1 MTLATVPVVKE
12 PLTPD
17 SSAMHLDNQLAVTVG
32 HSCLPGVKTE
42 NDDCLGVRVPEGS
55 LLMTKGIVAVI
66 ADGVSVAE
74 KGREAAEICVQ
85 GFLNDYYDTPDSWTV
100 SNSALKVLTSLN
112 RWLFNLGRG
121 YNNVYQG
128 FITTLSVLVIKS
140 NTAHVFHVGDS
151 RVSLI
156 REGTMEEL
164 TRDHAARLSDTDR
177 RLTRAMGL
185 DVNLEIDYR
194 RVEIAVADVFCL
206 STDGMHEN
214 VPASTLLKVLNE
226 SADDLDAASE
236 VINQTALE
244 NESQDNLSNLLLR
257 VDNLSAISESE
268 VYRQF
273 SKLPF
278 PPDLELGMILDGY
291 KIVADV
297 KASSRSQVY
306 RVRDKVTSKQ
316 YIMKTPSVNYEDDTS
331 YLERFAM
338 ESWIGKRIDSDHVVK
353 AIRMP
358 RKQAFLYNLFEFVE
372 GPTLNKWVKI
382 NPNPEVKPV
391 AKIVKEIIRGLR
403 AMHRREMLHQ
413 DLKPDNIVIHPER
426 GAVIIDLGSCYVG
439 GIDEIDVAFQRDRIL
454 GTMHFSAPEYRLGR
468 KPTEQADLFS
478 LGMIMYYLFTG
489 RTAYGEAFTKATT
502 LRDFSLLEYE
512 SVQRYNPLVPAWVD
526 GIIRKAV
533 QVSPNLRYES
543 FSELEYDLDHPNED
557 FLLTDSV
564 PLLKKSS
571 TKFWRRTAITLA
583 ITQIALLIWILL
595 GR

>member
-214 VPASTLLKVLNE
+214 VPASTPAHDRYPAITPSFDLLKVGIE
-226 SADDLDAASE
+226 DA
-236 VINQTALE
+236 
-244 NESQDNLSNLLLR
+244 
-257 VDNLSAISESE
+257 
-268 VYRQF
+268 
-273 SKLPF
+273 
-278 PPDLELGMILDGY
+278 GY
-291 KIVADV
+291 G
-297 KASSRSQVY
+297 
-306 RVRDKVTSKQ
+306 
-316 YIMKTPSVNYEDDTS
+316 KT
-331 YLERFAM
+331 
-338 ESWIGKRIDSDHVVK
+338 
-353 AIRMP
+353 
-358 RKQAFLYNLFEFVE
+358 
-372 GPTLNKWVKI
+372 
-382 NPNPEVKPV
+382 
-391 AKIVKEIIRGLR
+391 
-403 AMHRREMLHQ
+403 
-413 DLKPDNIVIHPER
+413 
-426 GAVIIDLGSCYVG
+426 
-439 GIDEIDVAFQRDRIL
+439 
-454 GTMHFSAPEYRLGR
+454 
-468 KPTEQADLFS
+468 
-478 LGMIMYYLFTG
+478 
-489 RTAYGEAFTKATT
+489 
-502 LRDFSLLEYE
+502 
-512 SVQRYNPLVPAWVD
+512 
-526 GIIRKAV
+526 
-533 QVSPNLRYES
+533 
-543 FSELEYDLDHPNED
+543 
-557 FLLTDSV
+557 
-564 PLLKKSS
+564 
-571 TKFWRRTAITLA
+571 
-583 ITQIALLIWILL
+583 
-595 GR
+595 